1 MRPHFYERQFA
12 TDSGLINNACLP
24 SIFPQS
30 VSSVFP
36 VTRAHSV
43 NSDLGAKVSKGQG
56 RSSEDGS
63 EVGSEK
69 SSRLRSVKSSDALTT
84 ASSRVSA
91 LQDADGDAENPDKVA
106 VNRSRATRR
115 VNFAAKDRV
124 RRGAVGGGLGKRKTS
139 LSSESSL
146 SLSGIEDCLQLR

>member
-1 MRPHFYERQFA
+1 MCFEF
-12 TDSGLINNACLP
+12 
-24 SIFPQS
+24 QS

-43 NSDLGAKVSKGQG
+43 NSDLGAKVTKGHA
-56 RSSEDGS
+56 RSDEAKAEVDG
-63 EVGSEK
+63 GEK
-69 SSRLRSVKSSDALTT
+69 TSRLRSVKSSDALT
-84 ASSRVSA
+84 SGSRVSEA
-91 LQDADGDAENPDKVA
+91 GDPEYHEKVTA
-106 VNRSRATRR
+106 SRSRTARR

-146 SLSGIEDCLQLR
+146 SLSGIEDSLQLR